1 MRLMN
6 SFVNC
11 APVRLGVIG
20 CGQAGAHSHLPALG
34 FVPEVKVVALADGD
48 PDRLNKAAERFHVK
62 RRYDDYVQLL
72 EDPEIEAVAVC
83 VPVESHVETG
93 IAVLDARKHLF
104 LEKPLALNLDE
115 ADRLI
120 ERAAQSPCK
129 VMLGFNLRW
138 HRLAQRTR
146 ELIQQ
151 DGLGALE
158 LIRSG
163 LTSYHETIPEWRRT
177 RARGGGVF
185 FEQAVHHFDLWRFLT
200 GAEVAEV
207 FGVSRSGVWEDET
220 ATITARL
227 SNGVLAAA
235 VFAVH
240 TGKRNEVEVYGRA
253 ACVSFSFY
261 RFDSFDYVTGASRT
275 DGIGVRLSKAQRA
288 LRETP
293 HGLLRLRRGGDFLAS
308 FQNEWRHFCAAIR
321 NDARVLG
328 TLDDGRRALQ
338 IALAAMRS
346 AELGR
351 PIQVGEIS

>member
-1 MRLMN
+1 MN
-6 SFVNC
+6 SLVNG
-11 APVRLGVIG
+11 APVRVGLIG

-34 FVPEVKVVALADGD
+34 FVPEVEVVALADSD
-48 PDRLNKAAERFHVK
+48 PDRLNAAAKRFHVT
-62 RRYDDYVQLL
+62 RCYADYCLL
-72 EDPEIEAVAVC
+72 LKDPAVEAVAVC

-93 IAVLDARKHLF
+93 IAVLDAGKHLF

-120 ERAAQSPCK
+120 ERAARSSRK

-138 HRLAQRTR
+138 HRLAQRAR

-200 GAEVAEV
+200 GAEVEEV
-207 FGVSRSGVWEDET
+207 FAVSRSGVWEDEA

-240 TGKRNEVEVYGRA
+240 TGKRNEVEVYGRE
-253 ACVSFSFY
+253 ACVSVSFY
-261 RFDSFDYVTGASRT
+261 RFDSFDYATGASRT
-275 DGIGVRLSKAQRA
+275 DGIGVRLNKAQRA

-293 HGLLRLRRGGDFLAS
+293 QEVLRLRQGGDFLIS
-308 FQNEWRHFCAAIR
+308 YQTEWRQFCAAIR
-321 NDARVLG
+321 NDVPVLC

-338 IALAAMRS
+338 IALAATRS
-346 AELGR
+346 VTLGR
-351 PIQVGEIS
+351 PVKVAEIS